1 MEKTAIDLLNESAAK
16 IIGNLA
22 SNGQIFIDYKIEDY
36 YNDFWKAKAMFRQQI
51 EDAAFEMLDN
61 ETCGDP
67 SYHEAHRYTASQFYN
82 NKYGE
87 K

>member
-51 EDAAFEMLDN
+51 EDAYDA
-61 ETCGDP
+61 GVR
-67 SYHEAHRYTASQFYN
+67 SQHGIQTADLKYGAKFYN

>member
-1 MEKTAIDLLNESAAK
+1 MEKTAIDFLIEK
-16 IIGNLA
+16 IAENPSEGYYTI
-22 SNGQIFIDYKIEDY
+22 NGKNVSKEIEE
-36 YNDFWKAKAMFRQQI
+36 AKAIFRQQI
-51 EDAAFEMLDN
+51 EYAAFEMLDN